1 MVFFFLF
8 LETKDHFLL
17 GGISMHAILW
27 STSIFKPKPMDH
39 DFSFGNVF
47 SSKWKAIKKYMDSP
61 LLQECH
67 AKANRFSSE
76 KRPVS
81 QK

>member
-1 MVFFFLF
+1 M
-8 LETKDHFLL
+8 EY
-17 GGISMHAILW
+17 IN
-27 STSIFKPKPMDH
+27 FKPKPMDH

-47 SSKWKAIKKYMDSP
+47 SPKWKAIKKYMDSP